1 MQTFWPVVTFLLYHN
16 HLLLEQTK
24 PGKKKKLKVQWDG
37 SCYKETATLSFK
49 V

>member
-16 HLLLEQTK
+16 RLLLEQTK
-24 PGKKKKLKVQWDG
+24 PGKKKLKVQWDG
-37 SCYKETATLSFK
+37 SRYKETATLNFK